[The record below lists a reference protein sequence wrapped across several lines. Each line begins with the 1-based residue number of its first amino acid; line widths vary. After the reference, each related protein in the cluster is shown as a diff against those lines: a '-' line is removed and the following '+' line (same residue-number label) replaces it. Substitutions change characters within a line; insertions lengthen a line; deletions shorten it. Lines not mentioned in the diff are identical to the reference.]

1 MRWRFLIAAQM
12 AAAVLVAACGTSASG
27 TPTSAN
33 LTEPGKVASLAAEV
47 PQSMLALAPWQLA
60 TDANGNAPG
69 EYIDPSTGLPVG
81 SDIDLGYE
89 LCKVLGVVCTWN
101 NVVFDDLI
109 AQLKASTPSEVA
121 NGDTPRYLFSIA
133 GMTPRPAREAAGI
146 DFITYF
152 KAGEVW
158 EELADGPPIS
168 TAVDM
173 CGHTVA
179 VQAGII
185 EESDA
190 WGFMG
195 KQVGGAPIPG
205 DVDHCKEAGKPD
217 ITVLSFPTAPEADQ
231 ALNSH
236 RADFEWNDEGPAD
249 WAVKQSQGK
258 WKVAGAPCSVGRYG
272 IALVKGSPLE
282 QPLIDALKYL
292 IDNGYYVKIF
302 QKWGNASGAITSADV
317 KLNDNTTVGQSCVP
331 SY

>member
-1 MRWRFLIAAQM
+1 MRLRMVSAQV
-12 AAAVLVAACGTSASG
+12 AAVVLLAACGSSVQ
-27 TPTSAN
+27 TPTAN
-33 LTEPGKVASLAAEV
+33 TLSSPSKVPSLAAEV
-47 PQSMLALAPWQLA
+47 PQNMLALAPWQLA

-69 EYIDPSTGLPVG
+69 EYIDPATGMPVG

-101 NVVFDDLI
+101 NVTFDDLI

-121 NGDTPRYLFSIA
+121 NGDAPRYLFSIA

-158 EELADGPPIS
+158 EELASGPPIT

-185 EESDA
+185 EEADA

-195 KQVGGAPIPG
+195 KEVGGNPIPG
-205 DVDHCKEAGKPD
+205 DVDNCKAAGKAD
-217 ITVLSFPTAPEADQ
+217 ITVLSFPNAPQADQ
-231 ALNSH
+231 ALNSG

-249 WAVKQSQGK
+249 WAVKQSHGK
-258 WKVAGAPCSVGRYG
+258 WKVAGPACSVGRYG
-272 IALVKGSPLE
+272 IALVKNSPLE
-282 QPLIDALKYL
+282 KPITDALKYL
-292 IDNGYYVKIF
+292 IDNGYYIKIF
-302 QKWGNASGAITSADV
+302 QKWGNAGGAISSSDV
-317 KLNDNTTVGQSCVP
+317 QLNDNSTVGPSCVP
-331 SY
+331 KY